1 MYLYHVEYQIL
12 KNQQTFTC
20 KVVGDSEKDVVN
32 DIESQVGKITVNEFY
47 YQTEVH
53 RISRS
58 IRERIIE
65 QSLMKHQQGKTGR
78 PRKYEVTGD

>member
-1 MYLYHVEYQIL
+1 MYLYHVEYQITSTR
-12 KNQQTFTC
+12 QTFTC

-32 DIESQVGKITVNEFY
+32 DIESQVGKITVNEMY

-58 IRERIIE
+58 FFL
-65 QSLMKHQQGKTGR
+65 SS
-78 PRKYEVTGD
+78 